1 MLRVLLVNMPFAD
14 WNRPSFALSQLAAL
28 TRREFAAEVEVDVLY
43 LNQDFAHLI
52 DLRAYEEIG
61 SDTEHLASGVGEWLF
76 TQVAFPENPDN
87 AEDYFARY
95 YIGSQWKAFRDHLL
109 EIRAQLSSACS
120 ELIAAYSLASAD
132 VVGFTSMFAQTV
144 PSLAMARLI
153 KSANPDVI
161 TIMGGANCEA
171 PMGAVIAENFQALDY
186 IFSGPA
192 LRTFPEFLRRLTA
205 GRRDQIG
212 SIRGIVSRE
221 TAGDPG
227 SGDSIGPDRD
237 IDDYIEPDFDSFR
250 KALSAGSI
258 VRAQNGTPV
267 RVLLPFE
274 TSRGCWWG
282 EHSHCTFCGLNGLS
296 MGYRAMAPELALR
309 QFSWLFG
316 FHPWCSNFYCTDNIL
331 PKNYLT
337 KVLPYLDPPPGV
349 TIFYEVKLPVSE
361 ADMKTMAR
369 AGVNKVQPGIEALNT
384 GTLKLMG
391 KGTTAFQNIQ
401 FLKNCLR
408 YGIEPQWNLLIGFPG
423 EDASVYSEYAQNV
436 PDLYHLPP
444 PTGVYIVRYDRYSP
458 YFMRQKDYQLEL
470 RPMDFYE
477 LVYPLDSG
485 ALERLAYYFTDESL
499 SPHLLTAAAWLKPLR
514 QLTDEWRQR
523 WERDGARTPP
533 ELVLRQQE
541 NGVCVVSDT
550 RGSKDTARELPVDR
564 ATQLLLERL
573 TSPLRVEQLASESG
587 LAAADVEASLRLLRD
602 HRLVF
607 EEGDR
612 LIGLVALPGTRSP
625 G

>member
-28 TRREFAAEVEVDVLY
+28 TRREFADDVEVDVLY
-43 LNQDFAHLI
+43 LNQDFAQLV
-52 DLRAYEEIG
+52 DLRAYEAIT
-61 SDTEHLASGVGEWLF
+61 SDTEHLVSGVGEWLF
-76 TQVAFPENPDN
+76 TKVAFPEEPDN

-95 YIGSQWKAFRDHLL
+95 YIGSRWNAFRDHLL
-109 EIRAQLSSACS
+109 AIRAQLSVACS
-120 ELIAAYSLASAD
+120 ELITTYSMASAD

-144 PSLAMARLI
+144 PSVAMARLI
-153 KSANPDVI
+153 KNVNPDVI

-171 PMGAVIAENFQALDY
+171 PMGAAIADNFRALDY

-192 LRTFPEFLRRLTA
+192 LRTFPEFLGLLMA
-205 GRRDQIG
+205 GRRDLIG
-212 SIRGIVSRE
+212 PIRGIVSKE
-221 TAGDPG
+221 NAGDPY
-227 SGDSIGPDRD
+227 SRDSIGPDRD
-237 IDDYIEPDFDSFR
+237 INDYIEPDYDSFR
-250 KALSAGSI
+250 KALSADNMI
-258 VRAQNGTPV
+258 RAQNGRHV

-296 MGYRAMAPELALR
+296 MGYRAMAPDLALR
-309 QFSWLFG
+309 QFSRLFG
-316 FHPWCSNFYCTDNIL
+316 FHPWCSDFHCTDNIL

-337 KVLPYLDPPPGV
+337 KVLPYLDPPSGV
-349 TIFYEVKLPVSE
+349 TIFYEVKLPISE

-401 FLKNCLR
+401 FLKNCVR

-423 EDASVYSEYAQNV
+423 EDESVYREYAQNV
-436 PDLYHLPP
+436 PHLYHLPP

-458 YFMRQKDYQLEL
+458 YFIRQKDYQLEL

-485 ALERLAYYFTDESL
+485 TREQLAYYFVDESL
-499 SPHLLTAAAWLKPLR
+499 SPHLLTAGAWLKPLR
-514 QLTDEWRQR
+514 QLTYVWRQK
-523 WERDGARTPP
+523 WERNGFGTAP
-533 ELVLRQQE
+533 ELVLRQQG
-541 NGVCVVSDT
+541 NSIGLVHDT
-550 RGSKDTARELPVDR
+550 RDTQRELPIDR

-573 TSPLRVEQLASESG
+573 SSPLRVEQLASVSG
-587 LAAADVEASLRLLRD
+587 LAAADVEASVRLLRD
-602 HRLVF
+602 HHLVF

-612 LIGLVALPGTRSP
+612 LISLVALPDAGSLR
-625 G
+625 